1 MSRTSV
7 DILDY
12 YDEEVCMLISEKY
25 GFSPMEA
32 FRKFIMSET
41 YQMLS
46 NPNLEMWD
54 FGPPGIFDMWENEL
68 ITGDPRNSLYIRG

>member
-1 MSRTSV
+1 MSKTSV

-12 YDEEVCMLISEKY
+12 YDEEVSALISEKY
-25 GFSPMEA
+25 GFSPMDA
-32 FRKFIMSET
+32 FRRFVMSET
-41 YQMLS
+41 YQMLA